1 MGSESIDALLRQ
13 SVRREEAMN
22 HKIMMVF
29 FLVGILL
36 GIPNFVLAGEITKEQ
51 VSEWKLETQGWS
63 IQDHIAAA
71 YSEEEEVQSLEDRIQ
86 QLDKR
91 ISMLEK
97 KPYFDPKG
105 FTRSSLKL
113 LSSTLEEQ
121 EKLLNEKIAW
131 HFRQADQAKLTE

>member
-1 MGSESIDALLRQ
+1 
-13 SVRREEAMN
+13 MN
-22 HKIMMVF
+22 HKIMMSF

-36 GIPNFVLAGEITKEQ
+36 GIPNFVLASEVTNEQ

-86 QLDKR
+86 QLNKR
-91 ISMLEK
+91 ISKLEK

>member
-22 HKIMMVF
+22 HKILMLF

-36 GIPNFVLAGEITKEQ
+36 GIPQFVLAGEVTKEQ
-51 VSEWKLETQGWS
+51 VSEWKLEAQGWS

-71 YSEEEEVQSLEDRIQ
+71 YSEEEEVQSLENRIQ
-86 QLDKR
+86 QLEKR
-91 ISMLEK
+91 ISKLEK

>member
-1 MGSESIDALLRQ
+1 MVSESIDALLKH
-13 SVRREEAMN
+13 SAGREKAMT
-22 HKIMMVF
+22 HKILMLF
-29 FLVGILL
+29 FFVGVLL
-36 GIPNFVLAGEITKEQ
+36 GIPQFVLAGEITKEQ

-63 IQDHIAAA
+63 IEDHIAAA
-71 YSEEEEVQSLEDRIQ
+71 YSEEEEVQSLEGRIQ
-86 QLDKR
+86 HLDKR
-91 ISMLEK
+91 IRKLEE

-113 LSSTLEEQ
+113 LSSTLEEK

>member
-1 MGSESIDALLRQ
+1 
-13 SVRREEAMN
+13 MN
-22 HKIMMVF
+22 HKIMMLF

-36 GIPNFVLAGEITKEQ
+36 GIPQFVLAGEITKEQ

-71 YSEEEEVQSLEDRIQ
+71 YSEEEEVQSLVDRIQ

-91 ISMLEK
+91 ISKLEE

-105 FTRSSLKL
+105 FTRSSLRL

-131 HFRQADQAKLTE
+131 HIRQADQAKLTE

>member
-51 VSEWKLETQGWS
+51 ISEWKLETQGWS

-131 HFRQADQAKLTE
+131 HYRQADQAKLTE

>member
-1 MGSESIDALLRQ
+1 VISESIDALLKHLA
-13 SVRREEAMN
+13 RREEAMN
-22 HKIMMVF
+22 HKILMLFV
-29 FLVGILL
+29 LVGILL
-36 GIPNFVLAGEITKEQ
+36 GIPQFVLAGEVTKEQ
-51 VSEWKLETQGWS
+51 VSEWKLEAQGWS

-86 QLDKR
+86 HLDKR
-91 ISMLEK
+91 IRKLEE

-113 LSSTLEEQ
+113 LSSRLEEQ

>member
-1 MGSESIDALLRQ
+1 MGSESIDAFLRQ

-22 HKIMMVF
+22 HKIIMVF

-71 YSEEEEVQSLEDRIQ
+71 SSEEEEVQSLEDRIQ

-131 HFRQADQAKLTE
+131 HYRQADQAKLTE

>member
-1 MGSESIDALLRQ
+1 MVSESIDALLKQ
-13 SVRREEAMN
+13 SARREEAMN
-22 HKIMMVF
+22 HKILMLF

-36 GIPNFVLAGEITKEQ
+36 CIPQFVLAGEITKEQ
-51 VSEWKLETQGWS
+51 VSEWNLETQGWS

-71 YSEEEEVQSLEDRIQ
+71 YSEEEEVQSLENRIQ

-91 ISMLEK
+91 ISKLEK

>member
-1 MGSESIDALLRQ
+1 
-13 SVRREEAMN
+13 MN
-22 HKIMMVF
+22 HKLLMLF
-29 FLVGILL
+29 FLGGVLLL
-36 GIPNFVLAGEITKEQ
+36 GIPQFVLAGEITKEQ
-51 VSEWKLETQGWS
+51 ISEWNLETQGWS

-71 YSEEEEVQSLEDRIQ
+71 YSEKEEVQSLEDRIQ

-91 ISMLEK
+91 ISKLEE

-113 LSSTLEEQ
+113 FSSTLEEQ

-131 HFRQADQAKLTE
+131 HYRQADQAKLTE

>member
-1 MGSESIDALLRQ
+1 
-13 SVRREEAMN
+13 MN
-22 HKIMMVF
+22 HKILMLF

-36 GIPNFVLAGEITKEQ
+36 GIPQFVLAGEISKEQ

-91 ISMLEK
+91 ITKLEK

>member
-1 MGSESIDALLRQ
+1 
-13 SVRREEAMN
+13 MN
-22 HKIMMVF
+22 HKILMLF

-36 GIPNFVLAGEITKEQ
+36 GIPQFVLAGEITKEQ
-51 VSEWKLETQGWS
+51 VYEWKLETQGWS

-71 YSEEEEVQSLEDRIQ
+71 NSQEEEVQSLEDRIQ
-86 QLDKR
+86 HLDKR
-91 ISMLEK
+91 ISKLEK

-121 EKLLNEKIAW
+121 EKLLNKKIAW
-131 HFRQADQAKLTE
+131 HFRQADQAKLTESE

>member
-131 HFRQADQAKLTE
+131 HYRQADQAKLTE